1 MLGKLLL
8 MVLLA
13 AGVVS
18 TGATG
23 GSVGQAVKTSIK
35 PTSPCRNSSRE
46 TKKKHDFIWAL

>member
-1 MLGKLLL
+1 

-23 GSVGQAVKTSIK
+23 GSVGQAVKTIIK
-35 PTSPCRNSSRE
+35 PTSPCFNSSFGAKNKRG
-46 TKKKHDFIWAL
+46 FIWAL